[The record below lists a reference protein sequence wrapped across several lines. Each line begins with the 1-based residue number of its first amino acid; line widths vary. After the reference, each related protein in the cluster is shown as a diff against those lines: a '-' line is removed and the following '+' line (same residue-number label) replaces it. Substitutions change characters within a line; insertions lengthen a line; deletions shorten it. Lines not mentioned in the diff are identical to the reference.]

1 MSTRGG
7 TDDGD
12 GRDEGGGHNGG
23 GHAYVCEHVT
33 VEAQVDHYED
43 GLVGQPRLVGDRS
56 CYLRGNSLQDLLNA
70 IGSYFCIDTQ
80 GTVAIK
86 DCGSHF
92 CVTIT
97 ATEDDEGMTPST
109 ADFVRWKKGE
119 IYLYCVEYRLHCYK
133 ALLVPLSKEEY
144 ASVEQF

>member
-7 TDDGD
+7 TEDDGGD
-12 GRDEGGGHNGG
+12 GGSHV
-23 GHAYVCEHVT
+23 YVCEHVV
-33 VEAQVDHYED
+33 VETQVDHYED
-43 GLVGQPRLVGDRS
+43 GLVGQPRAVGDRS

-70 IGSYFCIDTQ
+70 IGSYFCVDTQ
-80 GTVAIK
+80 GTVAVK
-86 DCGSHF
+86 DYGGHF
-92 CVTIT
+92 YVTIT

-119 IYLYCVEYRLHCYK
+119 IHLYCVEYTLRCYK
-133 ALLVPLSKEEY
+133 ARLVPLSKEEY